1 MPNRQL
7 AERLNRRCAEDHG
20 IDALYLP
27 GWTADDWATLLDR
40 ARPVALA
47 RNEVLIKKGQA
58 DGAMYLV
65 ASGQIEVNATGGNS
79 AMGTLFREGPGAVI
93 GEIAFFDGGKRSATA
108 WALEPTELLA
118 LERADIEAFAAERP
132 ARALELMFAL
142 GRVLAHR
149 VRHSEQRKRIDAY

>member
-1 MPNRQL
+1 MPTRPI

-20 IDALYLP
+20 IDALFLP
-27 GWTADDWATLLDR
+27 GWSVDDWVALLAH
-40 ARPVALA
+40 ARPVTLA

-58 DGAMYLV
+58 DGTLYLV
-65 ASGQIEVNATGGNS
+65 ASGQVEVNATGGNS
-79 AMGTLFREGPGAVI
+79 ALGLLFREGPGAVI

-118 LERADIEAFAAERP
+118 LERRDVETFATERP
-132 ARALELMFAL
+132 ARGLELMFAL

-149 VRHSEQRKRIDAY
+149 VRHSEQRKRVDAF